1 MRHRLAGLALAA
13 GLLLVP
19 VAPALAGPTVT
30 VRVEG
35 QDATLLPATTVTLG
49 DTDITLADGS
59 TCPANSAGAA
69 LDAATAGNWDR
80 MQFVSTILGESHT
93 FTANDYWAE
102 WVNNRYGGGLC
113 ADRLV
118 TGDKVL
124 LLVDTS
130 AATTGAPTVFALDL
144 ADVPAAVNA
153 GTPFSVAVTQYLT
166 DGNPGTGTPQPAPG
180 VTVTAGGASATTG
193 PDGRAV
199 LAVPAAGATTIRAAR
214 GTARS
219 AAQPLNVAPAG
230 AAVAVAGV
238 TVDRT
243 KPRARLLSPRTGH
256 TYRVATF
263 SPRLIHVAVAESG
276 SGVRA
281 VKLRLAH
288 RVGDRCFSY
297 SGSRERFIA
306 GRCGAGF
313 YFTVSNKSDFTY
325 LLPER
330 LGRGHYVL
338 DALAIDNAFNR
349 DGARQRGRNRSVFD
363 VR

>member
-35 QDATLLPATTVTLG
+35 QSATLLPATTVTLP
-49 DTDITLADGS
+49 DTPLTLADGS
-59 TCPANSAGAA
+59 SCDANTPAGA
-69 LDAATAGNWDR
+69 LDVATAGNWDR
-80 MQFVSTILGESHT
+80 MPFASTILGESHT
-93 FTANDYWAE
+93 FTANDSWGE
-102 WVNNRYGGGLC
+102 WVNNRYGGGIC
-113 ADRLV
+113 NDHLV
-118 TGDKVL
+118 AGDKVL
-124 LLVDTS
+124 MLVDTS
-130 AATTGAPTVFALDL
+130 DASFNPTVFPLDL
-144 ADVPAAVNA
+144 ANVPAAVNA
-153 GTPFSVAVTQYLT
+153 GTPFSVTVTQYAT
-166 DGNPGTGTPQPAPG
+166 TGISGTGTPQPAPG

-199 LAVPAAGATTIRAAR
+199 LTVPAAGATTIRALR

-243 KPRARLLSPRTGH
+243 KPQARLLSPRTGH
-256 TYRVATF
+256 TYRFATF

-276 SGVRA
+276 SGVRT
-281 VKLRLAH
+281 VKLRLTR

-297 SGSRERFIA
+297 SGRRERFIA
-306 GRCGAGF
+306 GKCGGGF
-313 YFTVSNKSDFTY
+313 YFTVSSKSDFTY
-325 LLPER
+325 LLPQR
-330 LGRGHYVL
+330 LTRGHYVL

-349 DGARQRGRNRSVFD
+349 DGVRERGRNRSVFD